1 MKSVRPSV
9 IMVQFL
15 LDSSPINMRK
25 TTFKNSFE
33 VTLLVKVLVKN
44 WDDFASLAKEGGK
57 LFYNYEELSRGMSLS
72 GESITVMIEVLLLS
86 DNAYLFREKKDM
98 NSKEFESYVKEWDRK
113 IKSLNLPVFRGK
125 VEE

>member
-1 MKSVRPSV
+1 M
-9 IMVQFL
+9 
-15 LDSSPINMRK
+15 
-25 TTFKNSFE
+25 
-33 VTLLVKVLVKN
+33 KVLIKS
-44 WDDFASLAKEGGK
+44 WEDFASLAKGGGK